1 MQIGR
6 RVVAVKTA
14 DCGREARS
22 EKVRLAKKEKEYNEE
37 LRKTWGGK
45 LAVPTASRGAE
56 DAATGDAA
64 PAERSR
70 SESSGDIG
78 VGRAKAQG
86 ASSGMF
92 GWARSLVGL

>member
-1 MQIGR
+1 MQIGC

-37 LRKTWGGK
+37 LRKMWGGK

-56 DAATGDAA
+56 DAAAC
-64 PAERSR
+64 
-70 SESSGDIG
+70 
-78 VGRAKAQG
+78 Q
-86 ASSGMF
+86 
-92 GWARSLVGL
+92 